1 MSAITLEL
9 PNSLHKK
16 LEELASNGGF
26 SVEQFLA
33 SAASEKVSAMLQ
45 REFLENE
52 AKMGQDVL
60 SRSISLLFS
69 RGERCYHFV
78 AAIIAQTSTAAE
90 VAHFTHTQGETR
102 KRC

>member
-52 AKMGQDVL
+52 AKMGSQEEFEEYLDAVPNAQPVRPDDV
-60 SRSISLLFS
+60 I
-69 RGERCYHFV
+69 
-78 AAIIAQTSTAAE
+78 E
-90 VAHFTHTQGETR
+90 VS
-102 KRC
+102 KY

>member
-33 SAASEKVSAMLQ
+33 SAASEKLSAMLQ
-45 REFLENE
+45 LDFLEKE
-52 AKMGQDVL
+52 AQLGSQKEFEDYLAAVPDVEP
-60 SRSISLLFS
+60 I
-69 RGERCYHFV
+69 HPDDV
-78 AAIIAQTSTAAE
+78 I
-90 VAHFTHTQGETR
+90 
-102 KRC
+102 K

>member
-16 LEELASNGGF
+16 LEELARNGGF

-45 REFLENE
+45 LDFLENE
-52 AKMGQDVL
+52 AQLGSQTEFEDYLAAVPNLEPRHPNDV
-60 SRSISLLFS
+60 I
-69 RGERCYHFV
+69 
-78 AAIIAQTSTAAE
+78 
-90 VAHFTHTQGETR
+90 
-102 KRC
+102 K

>member
-26 SVEQFLA
+26 SVEKFLA

-45 REFLENE
+45 LDFLEQE
-52 AKMGQDVL
+52 AYLGSQKEFEDYLSAVPDVEPL
-60 SRSISLLFS
+60 HPDDVI
-69 RGERCYHFV
+69 
-78 AAIIAQTSTAAE
+78 
-90 VAHFTHTQGETR
+90 
-102 KRC
+102 K

>member
-16 LEELASNGGF
+16 LEELARNGGF

-45 REFLENE
+45 LDFLEKE
-52 AKMGQDVL
+52 AQLGSQKEFEAYLSAVPDVEPL
-60 SRSISLLFS
+60 HPDDVI
-69 RGERCYHFV
+69 
-78 AAIIAQTSTAAE
+78 
-90 VAHFTHTQGETR
+90 
-102 KRC
+102 K